1 MTTQKMSPE
10 QRKEIWSKQD
20 KFELTFDHKVRL
32 FRNLGLEKT
41 NSYCAAPGT
50 LLKFDRL
57 DVIDDVI
64 VFRVRRN
71 GRRSF
76 FTTSINLQENGEF

>member
-1 MTTQKMSPE
+1 MTAQKMTPE
-10 QRKEIWSKQD
+10 QRKEIWSKLE
-20 KFELTFDHKVRL
+20 KFELSFDHKVRL
-32 FRNLGLEKT
+32 FRSLGMDNT

-50 LLKFDRL
+50 VLKFDRL
-57 DVIDDVI
+57 DIIDDII

-76 FTTSINLQENGEF
+76 FTTSIQLQEED